1 MFSSL
6 TKAASAI
13 RGWLATGKRGKSFT
27 IELPETTRRMIRKVM
42 GRDFDSH
49 NITAD
54 GIKHGLKNHGAKGK
68 KLTERSIPI
77 RNEDAELIPYI
88 IMTAPDYV
96 RKGSTLN
103 GRESIRFYK
112 TL

>member
-27 IELPETTRRMIRKVM
+27 LELPETTRRMIRKVM

-54 GIKHGLKNHGAKGK
+54 GIKHGLKNMGQKVRNLQSEVFPSEMK
-68 KLTERSIPI
+68 MRS
-77 RNEDAELIPYI
+77 
-88 IMTAPDYV
+88 
-96 RKGSTLN
+96 
-103 GRESIRFYK
+103 
-112 TL
+112 